1 VFFSLSLFALA
12 DGSLSGRTHT
22 TLATLVRWQIKLST
36 ARRLLLR
43 STATRSLTVCFP
55 SFPANVYLLALA
67 LVSTIFPI
75 CLISGPDRVH
85 QARFTPVPSMLTA
98 PSSDA
103 LPRRLTS
110 SRRPSAVARVSSP
123 SPASGHRSTRTTTR
137 LTARTTG
144 SSTTKQR
151 HSAMRTVAV
160 YSSRRS
166 LRSRRRTSC
175 ATSFRTLRA
184 LMFTV
189 SSTSLASRVA

>member
-1 VFFSLSLFALA
+1 VIFLFSLFASA
-12 DGSLSGRTHT
+12 DGFLSGRTLT
-22 TLATLVRWQIKLST
+22 TLATSVPSQIRPLT
-36 ARRLLLR
+36 ARRLLPR
-43 STATRSLTVCFP
+43 STATRSSMVCFP

-85 QARFTPVPSMLTA
+85 QAKFTPVPSMLTA

-103 LPRRLTS
+103 LPQRLTS

-137 LTARTTG
+137 STARTTG

-151 HSAMRTVAV
+151 RSAMRTVAV
-160 YSSRRS
+160 YFSRRS